1 MGVRYCAEL
10 SQSERDELTALLS
23 GGRHAARKLERAR
36 LLLAAAAGT
45 SDDVMAATL
54 GVSGSTIYRTLLD
67 APGRPFYDPEADD
80 ALFEA
85 LEKAVRQAAR
95 RGFERVDANINDDT
109 FVGAVVGASLT
120 PSPRR
125 ERRALCLGSNARPS
139 SPNCR
144 R

>member
-1 MGVRYCAEL
+1 MRASLEVADVFRRHGVAYRQAHDGL
-10 SQSERDELTALLS
+10 ST
-23 GGRHAARKLERAR
+23 
-36 LLLAAAAGT
+36 AAAGT
-45 SDDVMAATL
+45 SDDVVAATL
-54 GVSGSTIYRTLLD
+54 GVSGSTMYRTLLD

-125 ERRALCLGSNARPS
+125 ERRARCLGSNARPS